1 MAGNDT
7 TRQRFRFGGFVLD
20 LERGTL
26 HGPDGELRLRPKSH
40 EVLHHLVLNTGRLVT
55 KDELLEAVWG
65 DVVVTE
71 DSLTQCVVEI
81 RRAIGDH
88 AREVIRTVPRRGYM
102 LDVTVISE
110 SVDEHVGATVPPFA
124 TPPGHLSAHAPAPPQ
139 APVSASPSQSVAAV
153 APGEA
158 PFGSRAGDRPRHVTS
173 PRRGPLRMGAAM
185 LAVVAALLAWW
196 VYEGRQPS
204 VPGANSPAW
213 RHATGAPTIAQAD
226 AASNAIAVLPFTD
239 MSAAGDQAYLGEGI
253 AEEILNLMAQID
265 SLKVIARTS
274 SFAFQGRA
282 VDVREIASD
291 LGVTH
296 VLEGSVRR
304 SDDRVRITAQLVD
317 GRDGVHLWSQTY
329 DREVGDIFELQLE
342 IAQQVSDVLAAA
354 LHVEPR
360 ARHRDIGAY
369 EHLLR
374 GRFLF
379 QRRAPGDMERA
390 REHFEAAVAL
400 DPEDG
405 AAWAALSGCLTVEI
419 GEGRLDVTA
428 ALPRALE
435 AAQRAVALS
444 PGLPEAHLRAARAYS
459 FAGDDER
466 AWRHIRIAEALNPD
480 DPLLLGFQAGMAL
493 LRDDLAGALALQERV
508 MARDPLSVV
517 VRNNYA
523 RMLQAAGR
531 LAEARAQWLAIL
543 EISPGRPEIQVALAV
558 LLALEERHEE
568 AVAAL
573 PETPSG
579 EGADVVLAVS
589 LHALGRA
596 EEAQAAVSRLET
608 GTTVHAAHGLA
619 EIYAQRDDA
628 DAAWR
633 WLGETRR
640 RMQATMPDAEI
651 RWRQQLRSSGFL
663 RPLEDDP
670 RWHAAFRDPI
680 GPG

>member
-1 MAGNDT
+1 MRQSREPEMSDT
-7 TRQRFRFGGFVLD
+7 AEAAQAYRFDAFMLD
-20 LERGTL
+20 VGRGTL
-26 HGPDGELRLRPKSH
+26 LGPGGELRLRPKSFDLLLYMVRH
-40 EVLHHLVLNTGRLVT
+40 PGRLLGRE
-55 KDELLEAVWG
+55 ELLNAVWG
-65 DVVVTE
+65 HAAVTD
-71 DSLTQCVVEI
+71 DSITQCLVEI
-81 RRAIGDH
+81 RRALGDES
-88 AREVIRTVPRRGYM
+88 RSLVRTIPRRGYL
-102 LDVTVISE
+102 LDAPVESLPRRDSPPVASE
-110 SVDEHVGATVPPFA
+110 TPPRPPLKRAYAAVAIAGALLLAALAWWLSTSHSPDPVAGEHRIA
-124 TPPGHLSAHAPAPPQ
+124 TPP
-139 APVSASPSQSVAAV
+139 
-153 APGEA
+153 
-158 PFGSRAGDRPRHVTS
+158 
-173 PRRGPLRMGAAM
+173 
-185 LAVVAALLAWW
+185 
-196 VYEGRQPS
+196 
-204 VPGANSPAW
+204 
-213 RHATGAPTIAQAD
+213 
-226 AASNAIAVLPFTD
+226 NAIAVLPFTD

-531 LAEARAQWLAIL
+531 LAEARAQLLAIL